1 MRPRCPNQLGK
12 PEGNYH
18 ENFEGKD
25 RGSLQPERP
34 DMKVMLISGY
44 ADDIEIR
51 NPDGFA
57 LLQKPFSPT
66 ILLQQIVK
74 LLGGEIGCPLCK
86 KTATQFDAVTYYCI
100 DCDHEWKRHANGSG
114 DGFVRR
120 TAH

>member
-1 MRPRCPNQLGK
+1 
-12 PEGNYH
+12 
-18 ENFEGKD
+18 
-25 RGSLQPERP
+25 
-34 DMKVMLISGY
+34 MKVMLISGY